1 MNCALWLNK
10 KKVFSAKDISENF
23 DLAALRGYFLAG
35 SLVPWLRANGG
46 ADLADRLAA
55 IPENAPDLN
64 DRISEIFGKTE
75 KPASRFAKC
84 APLFPAPV
92 FCGSGSYSGSF
103 GGSFRPVTFYFGS
116 GGALGSF
123 TLRNAFGS
131 FSLGS
136 YSLGSYNTG
145 SGGHFHEWEWEWFF
159 RRGSFRLGSF
169 SMTSYK
175 GFGGSGAFFF
185 GGSFRPGSFSTELLS
200 PELFGSF
207 SGSACCMLSSD
218 EYDRIMYAT
227 LRKCPLDRFGYG
239 IHNI

>member
-23 DLAALRGYFLAG
+23 DLAALRGYYLAG

-46 ADLADRLAA
+46 AELADRLAD

-75 KPASRFAKC
+75 KPSSRFAKC
-84 APLFPAPV
+84 APLFTAPSR
-92 FCGSGSYSGSF
+92 SGSGSF
-103 GGSFRPVTFYFGS
+103 GGSFSPVTFYFGS
-116 GGALGSF
+116 GGSLGSF
-123 TLRNAFGS
+123 TLGKVFGS

-136 YSLGSYNTG
+136 YSLGSYRIG
-145 SGGHFHEWEWEWFF
+145 SGVHFHEWEWEWFF
-159 RRGSFRLGSF
+159 RRGSFSGGSF
-169 SMTSYK
+169 STTSYK
-175 GFGGSGAFFF
+175 GFGGSGEFFF
-185 GGSFRPGSFSTELLS
+185 AGSFRPWNFSTELLS
-200 PELFGSF
+200 PEIFGSF
-207 SGSACCMLSSD
+207 SGSACYMLSSD